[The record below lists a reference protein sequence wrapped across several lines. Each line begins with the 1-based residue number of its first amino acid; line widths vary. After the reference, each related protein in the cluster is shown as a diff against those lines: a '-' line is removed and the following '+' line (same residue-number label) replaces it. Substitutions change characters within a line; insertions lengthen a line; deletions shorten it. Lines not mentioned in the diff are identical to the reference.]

1 MGVIRR
7 PKFPYHRCVQGLP
20 EKVLR
25 YIRER
30 ELMKA
35 GDRVGV
41 AVSAGADS
49 VALLRLMLG
58 LRQQLG
64 IVLAVVHLNHGL
76 RGAESDA
83 DAELVATLAR
93 THALELFSERADAH
107 KHALNRKLS
116 LEAAGRELRYQFFT
130 KLGEQ
135 GKLDCVATAHTRDD
149 QAETVLLRLLRGAWT
164 RGLAGIYP
172 ERPLPKLTVVRP
184 LLKIG
189 RSELRAY
196 LPSLGQNWREDASN
210 NDLRFAR
217 NRVRHQLLPL
227 LQRDYNPRIAESL
240 AETAEL
246 ARAEED
252 FWEAEVRRRRAQ
264 LGLPEADSAVD
275 SRPIRFDF
283 DGFAH
288 APIAVQR
295 RVLRGFAPLARLE
308 FRQIEKL
315 RQVMLSPDR
324 SGRELQ
330 LPGGLRVHFATREL
344 RFVFKR
350 LAGPPASQPQ
360 RQAGEP
366 FSYRLRIP
374 GTVAIAE
381 LETSVSALLLSSAG
395 QTETDTDRLLSPAKI
410 GNELIIR
417 NWHPGDRFWPAHT
430 RAPEKLKR
438 LLSEH
443 HVSGPERRLWPVA
456 EAGGKLVWVRG
467 FPVAADLVERKGGP
481 ALLIREIPAAK

>member
-1 MGVIRR
+1 MFRIRPSLGVIRR

-58 LRQQLG
+58 FRQQLG

-164 RGLAGIYP
+164 
-172 ERPLPKLTVVRP
+172 
-184 LLKIG
+184 
-189 RSELRAY
+189 
-196 LPSLGQNWREDASN
+196 
-210 NDLRFAR
+210 
-217 NRVRHQLLPL
+217 
-227 LQRDYNPRIAESL
+227 
-240 AETAEL
+240 
-246 ARAEED
+246 
-252 FWEAEVRRRRAQ
+252 
-264 LGLPEADSAVD
+264 
-275 SRPIRFDF
+275 
-283 DGFAH
+283 
-288 APIAVQR
+288 
-295 RVLRGFAPLARLE
+295 
-308 FRQIEKL
+308 
-315 RQVMLSPDR
+315 
-324 SGRELQ
+324 
-330 LPGGLRVHFATREL
+330 
-344 RFVFKR
+344 
-350 LAGPPASQPQ
+350 
-360 RQAGEP
+360 
-366 FSYRLRIP
+366 
-374 GTVAIAE
+374 
-381 LETSVSALLLSSAG
+381 
-395 QTETDTDRLLSPAKI
+395 
-410 GNELIIR
+410 
-417 NWHPGDRFWPAHT
+417 
-430 RAPEKLKR
+430 
-438 LLSEH
+438 
-443 HVSGPERRLWPVA
+443 
-456 EAGGKLVWVRG
+456 
-467 FPVAADLVERKGGP
+467 
-481 ALLIREIPAAK
+481 